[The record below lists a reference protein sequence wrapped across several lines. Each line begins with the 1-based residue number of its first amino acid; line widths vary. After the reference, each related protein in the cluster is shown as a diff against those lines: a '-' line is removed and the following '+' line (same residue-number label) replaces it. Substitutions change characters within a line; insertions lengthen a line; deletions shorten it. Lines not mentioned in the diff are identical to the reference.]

1 MQQLLIQSRYTAL
14 STLALAL
21 VSALPTVA
29 VGQTRSD
36 IATVQLT
43 ATVAV
48 GARFGAAPASE
59 RVASVS
65 TGMTPQQLNL
75 AVNAPYRLVVRW
87 VSGGRSASPARTIR
101 LRSHDGT
108 DSELSPGS
116 TIVLLRD
123 GRPGPVLLDAVRRRF
138 DAAGVDPGALP
149 VTVDVMVRA
158 DL

>member
-1 MQQLLIQSRYTAL
+1 VQQLLVHSRYTAL

-29 VGQTRSD
+29 VGQTRSG

-43 ATVAV
+43 ATVAA
-48 GARFGAAPASE
+48 GARFDAAPASE
-59 RVASVS
+59 PVGSVS
-65 TGMTPQQLNL
+65 TGMTPRQLAL

-87 VSGGRSASPARTIR
+87 VSGGGSASPARTIR
-101 LRSHDGT
+101 LQSHDGT

-123 GRPGPVLLDAVRRRF
+123 GRPGPVLLDAVRRTF
-138 DAAGVDPGALP
+138 NAAGVDPGALP
-149 VTVDVMVRA
+149 VTVDVIVTA
-158 DL
+158 GL